1 MASAVWVGHDR
12 DALRVLSMGSVSWCS
27 SLIDHPSPP
36 LGVLVTVLVLI
47 ALAVIEVLGRAAPPT
62 PSAPEPA

>member
-1 MASAVWVGHDR
+1 V
-12 DALRVLSMGSVSWCS
+12 VLA
-27 SLIDHPSPP
+27 LIDHPSPRSV
-36 LGVLVTVLVLI
+36 LLVTVLVLV